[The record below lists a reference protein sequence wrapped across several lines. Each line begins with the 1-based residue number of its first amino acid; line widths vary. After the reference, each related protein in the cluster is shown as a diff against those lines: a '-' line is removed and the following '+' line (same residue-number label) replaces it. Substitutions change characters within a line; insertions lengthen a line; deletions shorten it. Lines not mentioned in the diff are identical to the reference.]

1 MKIRPIFLVPW
12 LVYIFFIV
20 GFSPAWSQENLTTLI
35 KNVQQS
41 VVVIITYNEEGEILG
56 QGTGFFISTEG
67 DVITNIHVLGG
78 AYRADVKTAEG
89 KIYPVK
95 NILAENREA
104 DLIRVSL
111 DISHK
116 DVHPLPVSASMPEVG
131 EHVVVIG
138 NPLGLEQTASDGI
151 VSAVREIPSFG
162 KIIQITAPVSPGS
175 SGSPVLNIKG
185 EVIGVATF
193 QIIEGQNLNFV
204 IPGEM
209 VTKLKPEKGV
219 ALAKW
224 KEKITEEWLTSAEG
238 LYSTGL
244 VFAFSAE
251 YEKALPYFEKAVKKD
266 PGYADAYFNI
276 GYCNLKLGRYEE
288 AIEAYKQAIRINPD
302 DADAHNN
309 LGVAYGNLGRHL
321 EAIEAYKQAI
331 RIKPDYS
338 EAHINLGV
346 AYGKLGRHLE
356 ATEAFKEAI
365 RINPDFAE
373 AHINLGVTYGS
384 LGRYQ
389 EEIEAC
395 KQAIRIKPGLAV
407 AHYNLGLGYVNL
419 GRYQEAI
426 EAFKQQSASSLIM
439 LRHTTILVWFIG

>member
-67 DVITNIHVLGG
+67 DVITNIHVLEG
-78 AYRADVKTAEG
+78 AHRADVKTAEG

-104 DLIRVSL
+104 DLIRVSV

-131 EHVVVIG
+131 EQVIVIG

-151 VSAVREIPSFG
+151 VSAVREIPGFG

-175 SGSPVLNIKG
+175 SGSPVVNMKG

-193 QIIEGQNLNFV
+193 IMLEGQNLNFA
-204 IPGEM
+204 IPGER
-209 VTKLKPEKGV
+209 VAKLTPTKGKT
-219 ALAKW
+219 LAEW
-224 KEKITEEWLTSAEG
+224 QSGRTEEELDSAEG

-244 VFAFSAE
+244 TFLWAE
-251 YEKALPYFEKAVKKD
+251 DYEKALPYFEDAVKKNPD
-266 PGYADAYFNI
+266 YAEAYFYI
-276 GYCNLKLGRYEE
+276 GYCN
-288 AIEAYKQAIRINPD
+288 
-302 DADAHNN
+302 
-309 LGVAYGNLGRHL
+309 GNLGRHL
-321 EAIEAYKQAI
+321 EAIEAYKEAI
-331 RIKPDYS
+331 RINPEDA
-338 EAHINLGV
+338 EAHYNLGR
-346 AYGKLGRHLE
+346 AYGKLGR
-356 ATEAFKEAI
+356 
-365 RINPDFAE
+365 
-373 AHINLGVTYGS
+373 Y
-384 LGRYQ
+384 
-389 EEIEAC
+389 EEQIES
-395 KQAIRIKPGLAV
+395 
-407 AHYNLGLGYVNL
+407 
-419 GRYQEAI
+419 
-426 EAFKQQSASSLIM
+426 F
-439 LRHTTILVWFIG
+439 